1 MNKQKSFLKIKK
13 RKPPVPWGGFRGL
26 NAVTES
32 DVWLDA
38 VRQKYKQN
46 QALQSPTQKYFNKQR
61 AFLWYLK
68 KHLYIC
74 SHKQQ
79 PTRRDTGRNN
89 ENNREQTIKRVGNP
103 SRDDRQRVIK
113 QLYCRTYPATNY

>member
-1 MNKQKSFLKIKK
+1 MMNKQKSFLKIKK
-13 RKPPVPWGGFRGL
+13 RKPRFHGEDSGGY
-26 NAVTES
+26 AVTES

-46 QALQSPTQKYFNKQR
+46 PALQTPTQKYFNKQR

-79 PTRRDTGRNN
+79 PTRRGYRA
-89 ENNREQTIKRVGNP
+89 
-103 SRDDRQRVIK
+103 K
-113 QLYCRTYPATNY
+113 Q

>member
-13 RKPPVPWGGFRGL
+13 RKPPVPWGGFRGI

-46 QALQSPTQKYFNKQR
+46 PALQTPTQKYFNKQR
-61 AFLWYLK
+61 AFFLVFKNIIWKY
-68 KHLYIC
+68 
-74 SHKQQ
+74 
-79 PTRRDTGRNN
+79 
-89 ENNREQTIKRVGNP
+89 ENN
-103 SRDDRQRVIK
+103 
-113 QLYCRTYPATNY
+113 